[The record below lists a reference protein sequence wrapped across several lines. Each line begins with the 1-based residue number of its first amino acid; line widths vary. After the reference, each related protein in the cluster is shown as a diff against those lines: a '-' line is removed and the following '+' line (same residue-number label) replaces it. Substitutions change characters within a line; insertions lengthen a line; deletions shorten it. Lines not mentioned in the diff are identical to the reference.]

1 MTKWN
6 VDIATTFT
14 TYKSTD
20 VLVAEL
26 VKVIPIT
33 NAGSAEICTLNRE
46 KVGARD
52 PNHTHVGTD
61 SG

>member
-52 PNHTHVGTD
+52 PNHTHVSTD